1 MRLPFL
7 TPSAERVT
15 SDGKIELVHEG
26 GSLGRLRPR
35 VMLLAR
41 DLCTFQ
47 LFEAQ
52 NLPRGRRRPAAML
65 FARTASPY
73 VAAGMIIVPA
83 GSDFG
88 VWWWDLERVSALIT
102 KDSGSPL
109 VVRPETLAQPAAE
122 GWRIVRLAKGF
133 EGQLWRGGRLLAS
146 SWRSQPFDPASWMAF
161 ARLQRDGSDAP
172 TTPPTP
178 VIVPIA
184 EDGEAFAFSGVEM
197 SPRQAAIAAGLA
209 VAFGMALASLF
220 LLGQGLRLAD
230 DRRELEREIQTLQAS
245 LPAAA
250 NAQSQEAD
258 RRLLAAY
265 AEIERQTNPLTAA
278 GAALGIVALYDI
290 EPIGLETDAEIL
302 TIKIPYSAI
311 KTIEELVGE
320 FETSGYFY
328 DVEPRTESA
337 TQTLIIAMKVR
348 SSAAPVGATG

>member
-7 TPSAERVT
+7 TPFAERVT
-15 SDGKIELVHEG
+15 SDGKVELVHEG
-26 GSLGRLRPR
+26 GSLGRLRPK
-35 VMLLAR
+35 VLLLAR
-41 DLCTFQ
+41 DLCAFQ
-47 LFEAQ
+47 LFETS
-52 NLPRGRRRPAAML
+52 NLPRSRRRQAALL

-73 VAAGMIIVPA
+73 VAAGMVIVPA

-88 VWWWDLERVSALIT
+88 VWWWDLERVSSLIP
-102 KDSGSPL
+102 SPSASAS
-109 VVRPETLAQPAAE
+109 VVRPETLAQPVSE
-122 GWRIVRLAKGF
+122 GWRIVRLSNGF

-146 SWRSQPFDPASWMAF
+146 SWRPRPFDPASWTAF

-178 VIVPIA
+178 VILPIA
-184 EDGEAFAFSGVEM
+184 EDSEAFSLSGLEM
-197 SPRQAAIAAGLA
+197 SPRQAAIALAGA
-209 VAFGMALASLF
+209 AAFGTALASLF

-230 DRRELEREIQTLQAS
+230 DRGDLEREIRTLQAG

-250 NAQSQEAD
+250 NARSQEAD

-278 GAALGIVALYDI
+278 GAALGIVALYEI
-290 EPIGLETDAEIL
+290 EPIGLETDADTL

-311 KTIEELVGE
+311 ETIEELVRE

-328 DVEPRTESA
+328 DIEPRTEA
-337 TQTLIIAMKVR
+337 TTQTLIIAMRVR